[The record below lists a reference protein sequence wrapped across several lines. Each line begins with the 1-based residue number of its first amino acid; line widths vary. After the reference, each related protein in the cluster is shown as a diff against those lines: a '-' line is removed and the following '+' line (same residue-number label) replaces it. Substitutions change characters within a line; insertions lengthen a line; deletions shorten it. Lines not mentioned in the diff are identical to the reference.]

1 MKRMFSR
8 GGNQARVG
16 LVIDA
21 DAVRAVA
28 LERSGNTIT
37 VTRAGEVPLAPGA
50 VSGGEI
56 TDVAHVAEALRE
68 LWRVGEFEHKTVH
81 LAIGSPRVAIRPVD
95 VPKIADDELR
105 SALKFQIGEHLP
117 INADD
122 AIVDFQAL
130 GAPDPERDTRP
141 VLLVAAHRDIVNA
154 AVDAATQ
161 AGLRTRRVDVI
172 PLLLARV
179 ATPLLASARAAE
191 GDPEGAPPVP
201 GLEAIVDVGED
212 VTHVVLVYGGQAVFA
227 RTLGAGLGRD
237 VVGADADATM
247 LADRLFPLMEEVR
260 NTLAFAA
267 SQLRA
272 GKVTALLTSVPAA
285 QEKLLVD
292 CLRATVGV
300 PVAPLRTVELLAAY
314 GGASPYNLDRPF
326 LAATALGLPAAL
338 PPGIHA
344 PSLLPEIF
352 DAAAARRRQQLL
364 LAGGVTAIALGLGT
378 MSYLKAGDV
387 SDLKAAAVA
396 SNAQEATLR
405 TRLVELEPVIAQA
418 SSLQSRQD
426 QLKLAVAG
434 SIDYPQ
440 LLNEI
445 AVKLPPDAAARS
457 INLSRQT
464 ITVTVEADTDTAP
477 TELLDAADAAGSRL
491 DGAWISA
498 IELVPVPGQPSG
510 STFSLQAT
518 PAPEAAA
525 VRLPS
530 YGVTE

>member
-1 MKRMFSR
+1 MKRIFSR
-8 GGNQARVG
+8 GSNQARVG

-28 LERSGNTIT
+28 MERTGGVMT

-122 AIVDFQAL
+122 AIVDFQPL
-130 GAPDPERDTRP
+130 GPTDDERDTRP

-154 AVDAATQ
+154 AVDAVTQ
-161 AGLRTRRVDVI
+161 AGLKVRRVDVI

-179 ATPLLASARAAE
+179 ATPLLPSGQRGE
-191 GDPEGAPPVP
+191 DGTLPPP

-212 VTHVVLVYGGQAVFA
+212 VTHVVLLYGGNAVFA

-237 VVGADADATM
+237 VLGADADATT

-272 GKVTALLTSVPAA
+272 GKVGVLLTSVPAA

-300 PVAPLRTVELLAAY
+300 PVAPLRAADLLAAY
-314 GGASPYNLDRPF
+314 GASSPYNLDRPF
-326 LAATALGLPAAL
+326 LAAAALGLPAAL
-338 PPGIHA
+338 PPGVHA
-344 PSLLPEIF
+344 PSLLPEIV
-352 DAAAARRRQQLL
+352 DEAAARRRQQLL
-364 LAGGVTAIALGLGT
+364 LAGGVAAIALGLGVV
-378 MSYLKAGDV
+378 SYVKSSSI
-387 SDLKAAAVA
+387 SDLQAAATK
-396 SNAQEATLR
+396 SHAQEASLR
-405 TRLVELEPVIAQA
+405 VRVEELRPIVEKA
-418 SSLQSRQD
+418 SSLHSRQD
-426 QLKLAVAG
+426 QLRLAVAG
-434 SIDYPQ
+434 TVDFPR

-445 AVKLPPDAAARS
+445 ADKLPPEAAATS
-457 INLSRQT
+457 IALTETSVNVL
-464 ITVTVEADTDTAP
+464 IDADSDTAP
-477 TELLDAADAAGSRL
+477 TQLLDAVGADGRIAE
-491 DGAWISA
+491 AWIAA
-498 IELVPVPGQPSG
+498 IELIPKAGSPTSSRFALQGRPS
-510 STFSLQAT
+510 AV
-518 PAPEAAA
+518 AAA

-530 YGVTE
+530 FGVNE